1 MLEVPLH
8 NRYIDNPT
16 GAQAMTRK
24 QTTFASTLSTHLEDG
39 AIFTIGDCCVCL
51 RLSERETYSNLKE
64 FADDGTLVPQFTD
77 MLDAAL
83 TFAKASKPA
92 AAFNPTLVA
101 HAFLCQLRD
110 DIGEA
115 DFREV
120 VRKEK
125 EVPVSGVCYSHDYCD
140 ANMTMDVAMASV
152 GIVALPD
159 DEDGMPDS
167 VVALWN
173 AAWDHAKRRMAAMP
187 I

>member
-1 MLEVPLH
+1 
-8 NRYIDNPT
+8 
-16 GAQAMTRK
+16 MTRK
-24 QTTFASTLSTHLEDG
+24 QTTFAGTLSTHIEDG

-64 FADDGTLVPQFTD
+64 FADDGALVPQFTD

-83 TFAKASKPA
+83 AFAKASKPA

-115 DFREV
+115 DFMEV

-125 EVPVSGVCYSHDYCD
+125 EAPVSGVCYSHDYCD
-140 ANMTMDVAMASV
+140 ANMTMDAAMASV

-159 DEDGMPDS
+159 DEDGMPDG

-173 AAWDHAKRRMAAMP
+173 AAWGHAKRRMAAMP